1 MKILY
6 CPLPVPPR
14 LDLVTDM
21 MQRPGVSAVLYSLIL
36 KLNVYLF
43 QSTLNNTER
52 PTVHKVYALPRVVQ
66 LHAYLLPLMQ
76 LDISGNEHIALDAV
90 NVVDQLEHSLPCLDS
105 VQLCLLPL
113 ERLIGQL
120 DSLVLCWSRYVGSVR
135 HTIVIACGSDCIDT
149 QQLLFILL
157 FEPFGSAVSIFILS

>member
-21 MQRPGVSAVLYSLIL
+21 MQRRCVSAVLYSLII
-36 KLNVYLF
+36 KLNVRAIQCPAYYVECA
-43 QSTLNNTER
+43 S
-52 PTVHKVYALPRVVQ
+52 VCGVYPMPRVVQ

-105 VQLCLLPL
+105 LQLCLLPL

-135 HTIVIACGSDCIDT
+135 HTVIIACGSDSIDT
-149 QQLLFILL
+149 QQLLFVLL